1 MKLKQLLIYYL
12 LHKSYQN
19 YVGKYYIF
27 KVIYAQIA
35 ANASTLLFPS
45 KNVFDKFY
53 IKVNVQ
59 C

>member
-45 KNVFDKFY
+45 KNVFGKF
-53 IKVNVQ
+53 
-59 C
+59 